1 MHRHVEEMNVEP
13 RDPARTPEAE
23 RKGDGRA
30 PQRFSWRNAV
40 VFLGLLLVNYLVV
53 SLLFSAAANP
63 RVEIPYRPT
72 FVAQLRDGNVATITA
87 KGLGIEG
94 TFKNAM
100 RYPDA
105 DASATTNFSTE
116 VPEFADQAELDQ
128 LVQEHFVRVTAE
140 PTVRE
145 TPLWLTFLKYL
156 GPTLLLFGVWYW
168 FMRKAGGGAMG
179 MSSFGRSRAKQYEPT
194 TERVTFDDVAGIE
207 EAEQE
212 LAEVVDFLRDP
223 AKYTKLGARIP
234 RGVLLSGSPGTG
246 KTLLARAVAGEA
258 GVPFFSMSA
267 SEFVEMIVGV
277 GASRVR
283 DLFAQA
289 KAAAPSIVF
298 VDEIDAIGRS
308 RGSGV
313 FSGANDEREQTLN
326 QILTEMDGFDASTG
340 VIVLAATNRPDVLDP
355 ALLRPGRFD
364 RRVTINPPDKDG
376 REHILR
382 VHTRSVPLAP
392 DVDLDAL
399 ASTTVGMVGADL
411 ANLANEA
418 ALLAARREHE
428 RVQMS
433 DFSDALERIVL
444 GAERKLMLTAAD
456 RRRTAYHE
464 AGHALVGM
472 LAPGADPVRKI
483 SIIPRTMSLGVT
495 VSAPESDRFNYGKRS
510 LLALIEVA
518 TAGRAAEELVF
529 GDETTGAENDIRQAT
544 QLARNMVGRFGMSD
558 EIGFV
563 SVLPQEGDGWA
574 LNGAPQVSE
583 RTRQRI
589 DDEVKRVVEEA
600 HAEAIRLL
608 TENRSRLDGIAE
620 ALLREEALDQ
630 PQAYAAAGLA
640 SPPEDEAAPVQ
651 AALPVAT

>member
-1 MHRHVEEMNVEP
+1 MNVEP
-13 RDPARTPEAE
+13 QDPARTPEPR
-23 RKGDGRA
+23 RKGDGQT
-30 PQRFSWRNAV
+30 PQRFGWRNVA

-63 RVEIPYRPT
+63 RVEIPYRPA
-72 FVAQLRDGNVATITA
+72 FMAQLRDGNVATITA

-94 TFKNAM
+94 TFKKAV

-105 DASATTNFSTE
+105 EPPTTTNFSTE
-116 VPEFADQAELDQ
+116 VPEFADQAELDR
-128 LVQEHFVRVTAE
+128 LVQEQGVEVTAE

-145 TPLWLTFLKYL
+145 TPLWLTLLMYL
-156 GPTLLLFGVWYW
+156 GPALLFFGLWYLY
-168 FMRKAGGGAMG
+168 MRRAGGGAMG
-179 MSSFGRSRAKQYEPT
+179 MFSFGRSRAKQYEPT

-223 AKYTKLGARIP
+223 GKYTKLGARIP

-326 QILTEMDGFDASTG
+326 QILTEMDGFDATTG

-364 RRVTINPPDKDG
+364 RRVTIQAPDKEG
-376 REHILR
+376 REQILS

-392 DVDLDAL
+392 DVDLGGL
-399 ASTTVGMVGADL
+399 AATTAGMVGADL
-411 ANLANEA
+411 ANLVNEA
-418 ALLAARREHE
+418 ALLAARRMHE
-428 RVQMS
+428 QVAMS
-433 DFSDALERIVL
+433 DFSDSLEKIVL
-444 GAERKLMLTAAD
+444 GAARKIMLSDAD

-464 AGHALVGM
+464 GGHALVGM
-472 LAPGADPVRKI
+472 LSAGADPVRKI
-483 SIIPRTMSLGVT
+483 SIIPRSRSLGVT
-495 VSAPESDRFNYGKRS
+495 LSAPETDQFNYDGHG
-510 LLALIEVA
+510 LLARIRVA
-518 TAGRAAEELVF
+518 TGGRAAEEVVY
-529 GDETTGAENDIRQAT
+529 GDQTTGAESDIRQAT
-544 QLARNMVGRFGMSD
+544 QLARMMVGRFGMSE

-563 SVLPQEGDGWA
+563 AVIPQDGEASA
-574 LNGAPQVSE
+574 LQGLTEVSE
-583 RTRQRI
+583 HTRQRV
-589 DDEVKRVVEEA
+589 DAEVKRIVGEA
-600 HAEAIRLL
+600 HDEAIRLL
-608 TENRSRLDGIAE
+608 TEHRERLDSLAE
-620 ALLREEALDQ
+620 ALLREETLDQ
-630 PQAYAAAGLA
+630 PEAYAAAGLA
-640 SPPEDEAAPVQ
+640 APGAETPTAEPALTGAA
-651 AALPVAT
+651 